1 MGMQKKG
8 IRRILS
14 YIMIMAVLV
23 VEFLM
28 PMCADAEEDLNTQVS
43 YYRHYSDDGTVMD
56 IITEENDSEVII
68 KNFNDGVLAEQSRR
82 KVGENVIYNEIFD
95 LESENDMGDP
105 QKIESNGITIF
116 VTHCKRSDEKLNEI
130 QKERLSETN
139 ELKVEGTAIAA
150 ASTKPMNVVGAPMDN
165 TGLKASGYNDGYY
178 YLSESTI
185 STIPGVVG
193 KLYRKYTP
201 KNKGVQ
207 KRDVWDVGATVT
219 SIASLVQVVY
229 NIASGKAVSVV
240 LAVITFSNNVVKV
253 KQTVETQ
260 YHHFDYRYKVR
271 VGSPV
276 YFATDRQRY
285 YWKIFNVNTGQYEW
299 IEEVAAKDG
308 FLDTDMAMIKN
319 GIEEY
324 WMKKPIL
331 TYQTHVQN
339 QGWQSVCSE
348 GDMSG
353 TSGKNLQLEA
363 IKIYLNSNTLGGT
376 IQYRTHVQN
385 KGWQG
390 WVSSGALSGTSGKS
404 LRLEAIQI
412 RLTGGV
418 SSKYRLRYRVH
429 VQNEGWQ
436 SWKYDSETAGTSGK
450 SLRLEAIE
458 IRMVRK

>member
-1 MGMQKKG
+1 
-8 IRRILS
+8 
-14 YIMIMAVLV
+14 MIMAVLV
-23 VEFLM
+23 VEFFM
-28 PMCADAEEDLNTQVS
+28 PVYVDAEEDLNTQVS

-56 IITEENDSEVII
+56 IITEENGSEVIV

-82 KVGENVIYNEIFD
+82 KVGENIIYNEIFD
-95 LESENDMGDP
+95 LESEGDMEEQ
-105 QKIESNGITIF
+105 QKIESSGITIF
-116 VTHCKRSDEKLNEI
+116 VTHRNRSDERLNEI
-130 QKERLSETN
+130 QKEQLRLSETK
-139 ELKVEGTAIAA
+139 ELKVERTAVAA
-150 ASTKPMNVVGAPMDN
+150 ASTTPMNIVAAPMDN

-185 STIPGVVG
+185 STIPGIVG
-193 KLYRKYTP
+193 KLYRKYTS
-201 KNKGVQ
+201 KDKGLQDRWVWGTKQTVSAMSNIIAMTYAIYTANAVQ
-207 KRDVWDVGATVT
+207 IVL
-219 SIASLVQVVY
+219 SI
-229 NIASGKAVSVV
+229 
-240 LAVITFSNNVVKV
+240 LAISDNVAEFT
-253 KQTVETQ
+253 QTVETR
-260 YHHFDYRYKVR
+260 YYHFDYRYKVR

-276 YFATDRQRY
+276 YFATDRQKY
-285 YWKIFNVNTGQYEW
+285 YWKIFNVNTGRYEW
-299 IEEVAAKDG
+299 IEEVAARDG

-324 WMKKPIL
+324 WLGKPIL

-353 TSGKNLQLEA
+353 TSGKNLRLEA
-363 IKIYLNSNTLGGT
+363 IKIYLNSNKLGGT

-385 KGWQG
+385 EGWQG

-418 SSKYRLRYRVH
+418 ASKYRLRYRVH

>member
-1 MGMQKKG
+1 
-8 IRRILS
+8 
-14 YIMIMAVLV
+14 MIMAVLV
-23 VEFLM
+23 VEFFM
-28 PMCADAEEDLNTQVS
+28 PVYVDAEEDLNTQVS

-56 IITEENDSEVII
+56 IITEENGSEVIV

-82 KVGENVIYNEIFD
+82 KVGENIIYNEIFD
-95 LESENDMGDP
+95 LESEGDMEEQ
-105 QKIESNGITIF
+105 QKIESSGITIF
-116 VTHCKRSDEKLNEI
+116 VTHRKRSDERLNEI
-130 QKERLSETN
+130 QKEQLRLSETK
-139 ELKVEGTAIAA
+139 ELKVERTAVAA
-150 ASTKPMNVVGAPMDN
+150 ASTTPMNIVAAPMDN

-185 STIPGVVG
+185 STIPGIVG
-193 KLYRKYTP
+193 KLYRKYTS
-201 KNKGVQ
+201 KDKGIQ
-207 KRDVWDVGATVT
+207 KRYTWDIDTTV
-219 SIASLVQVVY
+219 SAAISLAMARY
-229 NIASGKAVSVV
+229 NLHK
-240 LAVITFSNNVVKV
+240 N
-253 KQTVETQ
+253 ETQ
-260 YHHFDYRYKVR
+260 GFVFSIIEFVGNVIKIRQTTNTQCYHFDYRYKVR

-276 YFATDRQRY
+276 YFATDRQKY
-285 YWKIFNVNTGQYEW
+285 YWKIFNVNTGRYEW
-299 IEEVAAKDG
+299 IEEVAARDG

-324 WMKKPIL
+324 WLGKPIL

-353 TSGKNLQLEA
+353 TSGKNLRLEA
-363 IKIYLNSNTLGGT
+363 IKIYLNSNKLGGT

-385 KGWQG
+385 EGWQG

-418 SSKYRLRYRVH
+418 ASKYRLRYRVH